1 MATEFHAKGLSSGL
15 KPKSMGG
22 TLGGGEK
29 KPAAAK
35 MGEEPKGESDGEK
48 GAIELHDHG
57 DGTAHTVIEGKQEE
71 HPDHMHAVAHI
82 AHHLAPE
89 SSHFHAKHDGFS
101 SHSHGVH
108 ESGEHSETK
117 EHESPEEMH
126 SAMDEAMGGGGEGGG
141 EQQGE
146 GEQQEPSLGGFQG

>member
-1 MATEFHAKGLSSGL
+1 MATEMAMKGLGGGL
-15 KPKSMGG
+15 RPKMGG
-22 TLGGGEK
+22 GGGEK
-29 KPAAAK
+29 KPAAK
-35 MGEEPKGESDGEK
+35 MGEEPKGEQDGGEK

-89 SSHFHAKHDGFS
+89 SSHFHGKHDGFS

-126 SAMDEAMGGGGEGGG
+126 GEMDAMLGGGGEGGG
-141 EQQGE
+141 EQQQGGAE
-146 GEQQEPSLGGFQG
+146 HEPSLGGFQG